1 MPLVPTFLQ
10 VDRGEM
16 LWTDLHFNPRVI
28 VIRKGVFSCLV
39 HVDRGRDEV
48 PLALYGA
55 GIAIGMA
62 ELFVPDAPQ
71 KRDVAMSS
79 MYYLRSVFAGEICVF
94 PAGII
99 RKALEIELPERA
111 RAIISCAL
119 TNQFAAACTL
129 AKIVSYPSP
138 RDRIISLLMLLKDMS
153 GRGEKSDD
161 TLRITHEEIA
171 RLVAFDRVST
181 TRALHKLR
189 DEGAIELGY
198 KSIKVLART
207 DHDEA
212 LADAVEVKFYTTAE
226 SRAGGGR

>member
-1 MPLVPTFLQ
+1 MKLDDFIKGEVADANGCALRGSCPLGTICGKRLEPGDMPLVPTFLQ

-111 RAIISCAL
+111 
-119 TNQFAAACTL
+119 
-129 AKIVSYPSP
+129 PS
-138 RDRIISLLMLLKDMS
+138 
-153 GRGEKSDD
+153 
-161 TLRITHEEIA
+161 
-171 RLVAFDRVST
+171 
-181 TRALHKLR
+181 
-189 DEGAIELGY
+189 
-198 KSIKVLART
+198 
-207 DHDEA
+207 
-212 LADAVEVKFYTTAE
+212 
-226 SRAGGGR
+226 